1 MKTSEHPRVSARN
14 DGSGRVIVCPGSEGG
29 RRDRL
34 GSGLLLK
41 ALCRA
46 VQAAVAAYGEALK
59 SRDHPRPQDNDGTT
73 SKDPLVDLLKRFE
86 AASKK

>member
-1 MKTSEHPRVSARN
+1 MLTQALIA
-14 DGSGRVIVCPGSEGG
+14 DADAFGG
-29 RRDRL
+29 RDRL